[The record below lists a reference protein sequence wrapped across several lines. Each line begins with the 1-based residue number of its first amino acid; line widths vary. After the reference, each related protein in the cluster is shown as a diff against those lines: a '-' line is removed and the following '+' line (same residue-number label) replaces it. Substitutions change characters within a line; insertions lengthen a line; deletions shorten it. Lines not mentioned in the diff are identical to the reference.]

1 MAVDRTDIEI
11 LRALRNNARISN
23 KELAQAVGLAP
34 SSCLARVRQL
44 RASGIIKGYHAELDT
59 QVTGS
64 EIQALVAVKL
74 HRHSREDVDSF
85 RQHLLQLPEVINVL
99 HTSGAS
105 DFQVQIWVR
114 NTDHLR
120 DFVLSGFTERP
131 EVAHIETSLIYQQ
144 WQSWELPLPLSSY
157 IDPTL

>member
-1 MAVDRTDIEI
+1 MALDRTDFEI
-11 LRALRNNARISN
+11 LSHLRKNARLSN
-23 KELAQAVGLAP
+23 KELAQSVGLAP
-34 SSCLARVRQL
+34 SSCLARVRHL
-44 RASGIIKGYHAELDT
+44 RASGVIRGYHAELDT
-59 QVTGS
+59 RVTGS

-74 HRHSREDVDSF
+74 HRHSRQQVDSF
-85 RQHLLQLPEVINVL
+85 RQHLLQLPEVVSVL

-105 DFQVQIWVR
+105 DFQVQAWVR

-144 WQSWELPLPLSSY
+144 WQSWELPLHS
-157 IDPTL
+157 DD